1 MEACYNR
8 GAYAAFISGAGP
20 TIMAIVSTEIPDFS
34 ENIAKSLVELGLD
47 GWRVHTMEI
56 DNVGTIIELA

>member
-1 MEACYNR
+1 MLFR
-8 GAYAAFISGAGP
+8 S
-20 TIMAIVSTEIPDFS
+20 STEIPDFS